1 MKKINIILSYLFALV
16 TTFFVACQSETEIKT
31 SMLEVDNSKLEVASE
46 GAKINI
52 EIKSNV
58 HWTISSLYG
67 WTTPNISEGEGN
79 KTIELTIAE
88 NLYRNERRDTLTI
101 STVDGTQVKIIEI
114 IQAIEQNPDNN
125 YKYKIPVVF
134 HVIYRDASN
143 EKQYLREGYLQEV
156 MAQVNQ
162 IWKEAASNLN
172 IEFVMA
178 TEAPNGVKMKEAGVN
193 RVKWNIDKIDYNRFM
208 GFVEAAPKRYR
219 DLLWD
224 QNRYV
229 NICLYNFSDEKV
241 TGVTTLPYTLAP
253 DTLAGLEQLPANISP
268 KELSASYCISVNSLY
283 AYTSPKDQFE
293 TTNFISTIAHELG
306 HYFGLL
312 HVFGEDP
319 TRGMDSNKDTD
330 FCNDTPTYNRSKY
343 LRELQEYQWEH
354 PKFTTDDIN
363 KWLTRTNSIT
373 KENFVSDNIM
383 DYYWTKRNKFTQE
396 QVARIRYVLLHSPFV
411 PGPKIRTQ
419 AQRSINKRTFDIHV
433 HSSICRCHLD

>member
-1 MKKINIILSYLFALV
+1 MVTILS
-16 TTFFVACQSETEIKT
+16 TR
-31 SMLEVDNSKLEVASE
+31 KLR
-46 GAKINI
+46 K
-52 EIKSNV
+52 
-58 HWTISSLYG
+58 
-67 WTTPNISEGEGN
+67 
-79 KTIELTIAE
+79 
-88 NLYRNERRDTLTI
+88 
-101 STVDGTQVKIIEI
+101 
-114 IQAIEQNPDNN
+114 
-125 YKYKIPVVF
+125 
-134 HVIYRDASN
+134 
-143 EKQYLREGYLQEV
+143 
-156 MAQVNQ
+156 
-162 IWKEAASNLN
+162 
-172 IEFVMA
+172 
-178 TEAPNGVKMKEAGVN
+178 
-193 RVKWNIDKIDYNRFM
+193 
-208 GFVEAAPKRYR
+208 
-219 DLLWD
+219 
-224 QNRYV
+224 
-229 NICLYNFSDEKV
+229 YNFSDEKV

-283 AYTSPKDQFE
+283 AYTSPKEQFE

-419 AQRSINKRTFDIHV
+419 AQKSISKRTFDIHV